1 MMFKVKRRFMAKTL
15 EELLED
21 LKKAEKE
28 YQEKLEAYGFNGKE
42 ETKEK

>member
-1 MMFKVKRRFMAKTL
+1 MEKTL

-28 YQEKLEAYGFNGKE
+28 YQEKLDNYGLNIQNA
-42 ETKEK
+42 TKENQK